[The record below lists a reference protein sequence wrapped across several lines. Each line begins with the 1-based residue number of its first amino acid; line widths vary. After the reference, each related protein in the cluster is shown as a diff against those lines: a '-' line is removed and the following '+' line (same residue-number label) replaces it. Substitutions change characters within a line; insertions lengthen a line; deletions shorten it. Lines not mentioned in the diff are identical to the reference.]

1 MPVTQKRSKHKAY
14 RGVRTLCPDPPPT
27 SFLFDELHCV
37 MFFADGNQS
46 VDWDY
51 RSGELA
57 GCQKTGECVDSSAT
71 KTHSV
76 PRQRRHRSL
85 PAEWS
90 RRESHGATLRSSTA
104 LHSGTQHLR
113 GSKQV
118 WRAVQFSSV
127 QFKMVSTCSEKPIH
141 ALRLSQKLPR
151 CYYYLWNSSDNYS
164 FRWRW
169 DFLVFQVRSSSA
181 SSFCTSLLQET

>member
-1 MPVTQKRSKHKAY
+1 MPLTQKRSTRPTEEYVLSAP
-14 RGVRTLCPDPPPT
+14 TPPPT

-76 PRQRRHRSL
+76 PRQRWHRSL

-90 RRESHGATLRSSTA
+90 CRESHGATLRSSTA

-113 GSKQV
+113 DSKQV
-118 WRAVQFSSV
+118 WQAVQLSSVQFSSRWYLRV
-127 QFKMVSTCSEKPIH
+127 PKSPY
-141 ALRLSQKLPR
+141 ALYRFSQKLPQ

-164 FRWRW
+164 FRW
-169 DFLVFQVRSSSA
+169 
-181 SSFCTSLLQET
+181 

>member
-1 MPVTQKRSKHKAY
+1 MPLTQKRSTRPTEEYVLSAP
-14 RGVRTLCPDPPPT
+14 TPPPT

-76 PRQRRHRSL
+76 PRQRWHRSL

-90 RRESHGATLRSSTA
+90 CRESHGATLRSSTA

-113 GSKQV
+113 DSKQV
-118 WRAVQFSSV
+118 WQAVQLSSVQFSSV
-127 QFKMVSTCSEKPIH
+127 QDGIYVFRKVHMRSTDSLRSFLNVIITFETVPIIIRF
-141 ALRLSQKLPR
+141 AD
-151 CYYYLWNSSDNYS
+151 NETFSS
-164 FRWRW
+164 
-169 DFLVFQVRSSSA
+169 FQVRSSSA
-181 SSFCTSLLQET
+181 SSFCTSLL